1 MTPMAVAIVNA
12 NTCEHLRACLATVR
26 AEAPA
31 EVVVVDN
38 ASADGSV
45 AMVQADYP
53 EVRLLTNATNLG
65 YGAGANQA
73 LAACAAPYVLL
84 LNSDTRLAPG
94 ALAALR
100 LHLERH
106 PRAAI
111 VGPRL
116 VNPDGSLQAS
126 CYPFPTPL
134 HTFLENSDAAV
145 RVGRLVRGYFPVLRD
160 SYLRTWSHTSARV
173 VPWVKG
179 AALAIRRT
187 AFDAVGGFDPAFFM
201 YSEDTDLCYRL
212 ALAGWEVHFAPVTTV
227 VHVGGASTIQLRTD
241 MAVQFLTSTL
251 RFYERHSSRKQMT
264 GVVAIVKGLMLT
276 RLARDGLRLGITRD
290 PARRTELAANIA
302 AWRHVLLGRWRHDI
316 GSEQPMPRVP
326 SEMRG

>member
-126 CYPFPTPL
+126 CAPFPSPL
-134 HTFLENSDAAV
+134 NTLLEISIL
-145 RVGRLVRGYFPVLRD
+145 GRLVGYVPVVRD
-160 SYLRTWSHTSARV
+160 LYLRTWSHTSARV

-187 AFDAVGGFDPAFFM
+187 AFDVVGGFDPAFFM
-201 YSEDTDLCYRL
+201 YAEEVDLCYRL
-212 ALAGWEVHFAPVTTV
+212 TAAGWEVHFAPVTAV
-227 VHVGGASTIQLRTD
+227 VHVGGASSVQVRTD
-241 MAVQFLTSTL
+241 MEIELFTSIV
-251 RFYERHSSRKQMT
+251 RFYQRHSSRMELAEII
-264 GVVAIVKGLMLT
+264 AIVKALMLA
-276 RLARDGLRLGITRD
+276 RLVRDGLRLGITRD
-290 PARRTELAANIA
+290 TPRRAALAADMA
-302 AWRHVLLGRWRHDI
+302 AWRHVLLARWHR
-316 GSEQPMPRVP
+316 
-326 SEMRG
+326 